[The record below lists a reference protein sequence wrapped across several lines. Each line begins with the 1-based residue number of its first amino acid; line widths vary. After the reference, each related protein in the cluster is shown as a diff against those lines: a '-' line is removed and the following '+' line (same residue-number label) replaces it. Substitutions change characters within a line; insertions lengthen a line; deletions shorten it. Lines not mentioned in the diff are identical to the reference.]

1 MKRLIRLLV
10 AALLPLLAA
19 APAWAV
25 EGSLSPGAQPLAV
38 GSAFPDVPLAGQ
50 VSPEAATRLGIAPG
64 KAQRPINALGTEV
77 LVVEIFSMYCPYC
90 QKEAPE
96 VNALYDLID
105 KRGLSNRI
113 AVIGVGAGNSE
124 TEVGIFRKKYDVPF
138 ALFADPDFV
147 VHKQV
152 GQVGTPF
159 FYVLKKKPGGGYAV
173 LGASLGVMDSPAAFL
188 SRITRAAGI

>member
-1 MKRLIRLLV
+1 MKRLSRLLV

-25 EGSLSPGAQPLAV
+25 EASLSPGAQPLAV
-38 GSAFPDVPLAGQ
+38 GSAFPDVSLAGQ
-50 VSPEAATRLGIAPG
+50 VPPEAATRLGIAPG
-64 KAQRPINALGTEV
+64 KAQRPVSAFGTEI

-113 AVIGVGAGNSE
+113 GVIGVGAGNSE
-124 TEVGIFRKKYDVPF
+124 AEVDIFRKKYDVPF

-159 FYVLKKKPGGGYAV
+159 FYVLKKNPGGGYAV